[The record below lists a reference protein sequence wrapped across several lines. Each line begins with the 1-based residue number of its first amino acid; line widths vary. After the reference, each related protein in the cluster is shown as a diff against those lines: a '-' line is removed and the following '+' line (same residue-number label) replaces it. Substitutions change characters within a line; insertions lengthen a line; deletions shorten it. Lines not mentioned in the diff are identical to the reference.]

1 MRRDF
6 EFRMSDV
13 DNVLYEMEKR
23 GDAYFDETMRL
34 ARVFDLL
41 KKERI
46 QKEFENQVVS
56 DSPQRIEHK
65 VNELIDWMVDSD
77 LRQWQAVTEHIADR
91 RREHKD
97 RIVGD
102 EVSSSFHYDRER
114 LIDKIGREAK
124 RVVDTYDKVEEA
136 HLIAQG
142 AQNAV
147 AAAAVLEVG
156 ALGLGALVAT
166 IATTVAA
173 DVTGIL
179 LTSLVAAL
187 GLFVIPAR
195 RRRAKIEMSEK
206 IIEMRARLSKAL
218 RDHFEREISRSLE
231 HIENTISP
239 YTRFVRAEREKNE
252 NAHNTLTE
260 ISLSLGRL
268 QAQINDLK

>member
-1 MRRDF
+1 
-6 EFRMSDV
+6 
-13 DNVLYEMEKR
+13 
-23 GDAYFDETMRL
+23 MRL
-34 ARVFDLL
+34 ARVFDLI

-46 QKEFENQVVS
+46 QAEFTTKVVA
-56 DSPQRIEHK
+56 DSPQRIEQK

-77 LRQWQAVTEHIADR
+77 LRQWQAVTEHIAER

-114 LIDKIGREAK
+114 LIDGIGREAK

-136 HLIAQG
+136 HQIAQG

-166 IATTVAA
+166 IATTMAA

-195 RRRAKIEMSEK
+195 RRRAKKEMSEK
-206 IIEMRARLSKAL
+206 IAQMRVQLSHAL
-218 RDHFEREISRSLE
+218 RGHFEREINRSLQ
-231 HIENTISP
+231 HIEKTISP
-239 YTRFVRAEREKNE
+239 YTRFVRAERDKNQAVQSSL
-252 NAHNTLTE
+252 NE
-260 ISLSLGRL
+260 IHTGLGRL
-268 QAQINDLK
+268 RTKINDLA